1 MKRLTWILI
10 LPLAAVAVIFAVMN
24 RTAAT
29 LDLWPLPWQIQA
41 PVFLI
46 LLGSLGIG
54 LLIGLLLAMLTGGA
68 RRRRTRQY
76 VQANERQAIE
86 IRELRRQLAEA
97 KRATSASEPVMTT
110 LPATRPASVPAALG
124 SADTSARSALV
135 NDRSL

>member
-1 MKRLTWILI
+1 MKRLTWILV

-24 RTAAT
+24 RTPVA

-46 LLGSLGIG
+46 LLGSLAVG

-86 IRELRRQLAEA
+86 IRELRRQLADA
-97 KRATSASEPVMTT
+97 KRTATGTETVVTT
-110 LPATRPASVPAALG
+110 LPATRPASVPASLHDG
-124 SADTSARSALV
+124 GTSARSALV